1 MKKVGLFFGSF
12 NPIHMGHLILANYM
26 LEFTEIEELWFV
38 ITPVSPFKQNDKLLD
53 NNTRYQLIYEA
64 IRDYPSMKASKVEF
78 DLEQPNYTIN
88 TLAVLEEQYP
98 EHTFSL
104 IMGSDNLQHFHKWKN
119 AELILDRY
127 PLLVYPRAHSNE
139 VPESYK
145 KLKSVQLLQAPIVEI
160 SASFIRNAIKEQK
173 DIRAFLPPLVWEYID
188 QMNLFK

>member
-88 TLAVLEEQYP
+88 TLAVLEEDEVQD
-98 EHTFSL
+98 
-104 IMGSDNLQHFHKWKN
+104 IDN
-119 AELILDRY
+119 I
-127 PLLVYPRAHSNE
+127 E
-139 VPESYK
+139 VIE
-145 KLKSVQLLQAPIVEI
+145 E
-160 SASFIRNAIKEQK
+160 E
-173 DIRAFLPPLVWEYID
+173 
-188 QMNLFK
+188 

>member
-160 SASFIRNAIKEQK
+160 SASFFRNAIKEQK

>member
-1 MKKVGLFFGSF
+1 
-12 NPIHMGHLILANYM
+12 
-26 LEFTEIEELWFV
+26 
-38 ITPVSPFKQNDKLLD
+38 
-53 NNTRYQLIYEA
+53 
-64 IRDYPSMKASKVEF
+64 VEF

>member
-1 MKKVGLFFGSF
+1 
-12 NPIHMGHLILANYM
+12 MGHLILANYM

-38 ITPVSPFKQNDKLLD
+38 ITPLSPFKQNGKLLD

>member
-145 KLKSVQLLQAPIVEI
+145 KLKCVQLLQAPIVEI

>member
-64 IRDYPSMKASKVEF
+64 ILDYPSMKASKVEF